1 MTTYYKDYSTLCNR
15 ARQVWGILIGYAH
28 RRQTIT
34 HGKLARLMADG
45 PSYQMPQRLSA
56 VALWCKA
63 NGLPDL
69 TSIVLQEDVG
79 VPGEGIPIGSV
90 SREQTRA
97 YDTDWYGIEP
107 PTANELEKAYTDH
120 SKAA

>member
-1 MTTYYKDYSTLCNR
+1 
-15 ARQVWGILIGYAH
+15 
-28 RRQTIT
+28 
-34 HGKLARLMADG
+34 
-45 PSYQMPQRLSA
+45 
-56 VALWCKA
+56 
-63 NGLPDL
+63 L
-69 TSIVLQEDVG
+69 TSTVLREDVG

-107 PTANELEKAYTDH
+107 PTAKELEKAYTDH

>member
-1 MTTYYKDYSTLCNR
+1 M
-15 ARQVWGILIGYAH
+15 V
-28 RRQTIT
+28 
-34 HGKLARLMADG
+34 DG
-45 PSYQMPQRLSA
+45 PNYQMPQRLSA

-69 TSIVLQEDVG
+69 TSVVLQEDVG

-90 SREQTRA
+90 SRTNAA
-97 YDTDWYGIEP
+97 YDTDWYGIER
-107 PTANELEKAYTDH
+107 PTAMELEKAYTDH